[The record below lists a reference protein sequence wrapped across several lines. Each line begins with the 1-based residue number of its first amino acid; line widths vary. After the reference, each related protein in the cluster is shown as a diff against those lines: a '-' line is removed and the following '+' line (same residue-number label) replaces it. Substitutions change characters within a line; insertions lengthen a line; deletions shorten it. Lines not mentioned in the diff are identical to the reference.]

1 MLVVQPSERRR
12 FTSLV
17 LIATALLVFSTS
29 TASGTQVTEVASPA
43 TNHSGG
49 IIGGIE
55 MLANTSFEVSMNLA
69 SLHPVIEA
77 YTAVWCTNCVKTEH
91 SMDEALAHRDVV
103 RIHVHNTTND
113 PFGTEDGDERWS
125 NRYGDATAADPA
137 SGGRYRMIAP
147 TSIVG
152 GSWMHLGTRAEVLDE
167 LSDEFNVS
175 LATAASWSPQGNLDF
190 KWNVTGNSAGI
201 LSYNL
206 STDARPAEGLECD
219 IEGATLIV
227 TGECATH
234 SVRVRAAAIEDMIYH
249 DGSNGQSYYPHVA
262 RAWYDL
268 GEGLS
273 GTNDVSLPE
282 AWDDNDIHLVLFI
295 EWTDHSTSDNYP
307 AGSEAGS
314 DEECAPGDSK
324 PADDGCNSCTCSSG
338 TWACTEMGCIAT
350 PDQSIPTAPVALTLS
365 ILVLA
370 CMVHTKAQASK
381 HPHRED

>member
-1 MLVVQPSERRR
+1 MSVVWPSERRR
-12 FTSLV
+12 FTGVV
-17 LIATALLVFSTS
+17 LIVIALLALTS

-55 MLANTSFEVSMNLA
+55 MLANASFEVSMNL
-69 SLHPVIEA
+69 SELRPVIEA

-91 SMDEALAHRDVV
+91 SMDEALAQRDVV

-147 TSIVG
+147 TAIVG

-167 LSDEFNVS
+167 LSDEYNVS
-175 LATAASWSPQGNLDF
+175 LTTAAGWSPMGNLEF
-190 KWNVTGNSAGI
+190 KWDVTGNSTGI

-206 STDARPAEGLECD
+206 STDVRPAGGLECD

-227 TGECATH
+227 TGDCATH
-234 SVRVRAAAIEDMIYH
+234 SIQVRAAAIEDMIYH

-268 GEGLS
+268 GGGLS
-273 GTNDVSLPE
+273 GTHDLSLPG
-282 AWDDNDIHLVLFI
+282 AWDDHDIHLVLFI
-295 EWTDHSTSDNYP
+295 EWTDLSTSDNYP
-307 AGSEAGS
+307 AGSEAGM

-324 PADDGCNSCTCSSG
+324 PSGDGCNTCTCSSG
-338 TWACTEMGCIAT
+338 TWACTEMGCAAT
-350 PDQSIPTAPVALTLS
+350 PEQGIPAASVTATLS
-365 ILVLA
+365 LFVLA